1 MPSPVTPATSGIG
14 ALLRMIEDEQA
25 QAPTEIVPGAEPA
38 SAVRGTVA
46 TPLETPVKVESPGS
60 STTVSSPAEVA
71 NPNQGQVTPGTSKV
85 GGIGGLPEGVP
96 VTPQPEP
103 EPTPQP
109 TLQEYL
115 DRGKTAAQWYAE
127 TGQQSSLDKIN
138 KESAFGGVGNIDAFL
153 KDASVANPELQVNK
167 TTGAIENKPKPVSA
181 PNTATLEDYLN
192 AGKTAQQWFAETGRQ
207 SQLDALT
214 AGATQD
220 LNPKDLKPYLSTGA
234 TQTAQ
239 EKPAGQVLGTSTEEL
254 RPALMAD
261 NVSPDVR
268 AQVNAI
274 KPNMTMTDIVQEAI
288 ANGQVM
294 VSPAVDAQYAQL
306 YDTQGPEA
314 ANKFLETRPQPTP
327 MPTPA
332 PTLTPLQKEDLQQR
346 LITTNKRM
354 QGL

>member
-25 QAPTEIVPGAEPA
+25 QSPAQVAPGSDPA
-38 SAVRGTVA
+38 DAVRGTVT

-60 STTVSSPAEVA
+60 STTTSSPAEVV
-71 NPNQGQVTPGTSKV
+71 NPNQMQVTPGTSKV
-85 GGIGGLPEGVP
+85 GGIGGLPEGMPVAAEQVP
-96 VTPQPEP
+96 TA
-103 EPTPQP
+103 QP

-127 TGQQSSLDKIN
+127 TGQQSSLDQIN
-138 KESAFGGVGNIDAFL
+138 KESAFGGVGNIDSFL

-167 TTGAIENKPKPVSA
+167 TTGAIENKPKQASA

-207 SQLDALT
+207 SELDT
-214 AGATQD
+214 MTKGATQD
-220 LNPKDLKPYLSTGA
+220 LSPKDLKPYLSTGA

-239 EKPAGQVLGTSTEEL
+239 EKPTGEVLGTSTDEL

-261 NVSPDVR
+261 SASPELR
-268 AQVNAI
+268 AQVNAV
-274 KPNMTMTDIVQEAI
+274 KPNMTMSDIVQEAI

-294 VSPAVDAQYAQL
+294 VSPAVDAQYAQI
-306 YDTQGPEA
+306 YDAQGAEA
-314 ANKFLETRPQPTP
+314 ANKFIESRPQPTP

-332 PTLTPLQKEDLQQR
+332 PTMTPLQKEDLQQK
-346 LITTNKRM
+346 LISANKKL
-354 QGL
+354 QGM